1 VLKLGNDETD
11 RFRVPD
17 ATWVFER
24 AGQRIELQ
32 RQETDTGALLM
43 MSGAGAPRSYQFD
56 DVLALVRFQSD
67 MEELLLKTGWSFNEF
82 LPDRRSIADR
92 RTWPRLTERRRW
104 WTDGLLR
111 QYNPRRSRKKQTPVG

>member
-1 VLKLGNDETD
+1 MNLSSEETD
-11 RFRVPD
+11 RTRG

-32 RQETDTGALLM
+32 HQETDNGARLM
-43 MSGAGAPRSYQFD
+43 ISGSGEPRSYQFKD
-56 DVLALVRFQSD
+56 AIALVRFQSD
-67 MEELLLKTGWSFNEF
+67 MEALLLKTGWSFNEF
-82 LPDRRSIADR
+82 LPDRRSVADR

-111 QYNPRRSRKKQTPVG
+111 RYIRRRSRNR

>member
-1 VLKLGNDETD
+1 MLKLSNDEPE
-11 RFRVPD
+11 RVRVRD

-43 MSGAGAPRSYQFD
+43 ISGAGAPRSYQFNH
-56 DVLALVRFQSD
+56 VFALVRFQSD
-67 MEELLLKTGWSFNEF
+67 LEALLLKTGWSFNEF
-82 LPDRRSIADR
+82 LPDRRSVADR

-111 QYNPRRSRKKQTPVG
+111 RYIRRRSRKNR

>member
-1 VLKLGNDETD
+1 VLPLSPVSNDETD
-11 RFRVPD
+11 TFRARD

-32 RQETDTGALLM
+32 RQETDNGALLTI
-43 MSGAGAPRSYQFD
+43 SGAGAPRSSQFS
-56 DVLALVRFQSD
+56 DVIALVRFQSD
-67 MEELLLKTGWSFNEF
+67 MEALLLKTGWSFIEF
-82 LPDRRSIADR
+82 LPDRRSVADR

-111 QYNPRRSRKKQTPVG
+111 RYIPRRSRNNR

>member
-1 VLKLGNDETD
+1 MLKLSNDEPD
-11 RFRVPD
+11 RAGVRY

-32 RQETDTGALLM
+32 QQETDTGALLI
-43 MSGAGAPRSYQFD
+43 MSGAGAPRSYLFD
-56 DVLALVRFQSD
+56 DAIALVRFQSD
-67 MEELLLKTGWSFNEF
+67 MEALLLKTGWSFNEF
-82 LPDRRSIADR
+82 LPDRRSVADR

-111 QYNPRRSRKKQTPVG
+111 RYVPRRSRNNR